1 MNKILPIF
9 LLILMTASLTAC
21 SSQPVEKTNNPQPET
36 SVADSIPLV
45 EQPIEEPASE
55 PQEMVVFFDPV
66 LEAMICAALG
76 KPMGSIT
83 AAEAEAVTALDLGFE
98 WYHFFPDEKP
108 IRDIGGL
115 EYFKNLEHLD
125 LSDHEI
131 TDITPLA
138 GLGKLTSLVL
148 GGNPIVDIEPLVK
161 LMDLKLL
168 ILTDCEAQDYSPL
181 ANLTSLEILM
191 LNNST
196 ITDATPLVNLTN
208 LKLLHL
214 AGCALNYS
222 PLSAIYANLEN
233 KDFVIP
239 SSLSE
244 LGFTMNDE
252 RHQAEYWGEN
262 FDVRLNHEEWGFSGE
277 DWTQNCLRVVF
288 GEESYKVDIGY
299 YPEQNAYVV
308 LAVLD
313 GEMVVNYVYNFAEG
327 SENLFENRDSLEG
340 HIRTIFPNASE
351 DEDLLLAPIRFHTNV
366 LQSTFG
372 MTANQLFQLPFEP
385 PAEKISLT
393 SLGFIESKE
402 VRGWLYVHNGPGEY
416 FDVSIHD
423 PKQEPWEGGGGEVR
437 FYTSL
442 SEEYRIAVTYYIDE
456 RKFTVKADDNNG
468 GGAEYHFLIDAN
480 ELIDIWCSDKDLTVE
495 QYFKKAI
502 NDPAITDTHD
512 IYHYSIKLMVGVV
525 EGTFGMDLEEL
536 YVLQEE

>member
-9 LLILMTASLTAC
+9 LLIFMIVSLASC
-21 SSQPVEKTNNPQPET
+21 SSLPAEQSNNLQLET
-36 SVADSIPLV
+36 TVADSTPLAEQTIV
-45 EQPIEEPASE
+45 EPTSK
-55 PQEMVVFFDPV
+55 PQEMVVFADPT
-66 LEAMICAALG
+66 LEAMVCAALG
-76 KPMGSIT
+76 KPMGGIT
-83 AAEAEAVTALDLGFE
+83 TAEAEAVTALDLGFE
-98 WYHFFPDEKP
+98 WHQFFPDKKP

-115 EYFKNLEHLD
+115 EHFKNLEHLD

-131 TDITPLA
+131 TDLTPLA
-138 GLGKLTSLVL
+138 ELTRLTSLVL
-148 GGNPIVDIEPLVK
+148 SANPIADIAPLAS
-161 LMDLKLL
+161 LTGLKLL
-168 ILTDCEAQDYSPL
+168 ILTDCEAQDYSSL
-181 ANLTSLEILM
+181 ANLTNLEILM

-196 ITDATPLVNLTN
+196 ITDATPLANLTN

-222 PLSAIYANLEN
+222 PLSAIYSNLEN

-262 FDVRLNHEEWGFSGE
+262 IDVRLNHEEWGLSGE

-288 GEESYKVDIGY
+288 GGEAYKVDIGY
-299 YPEQNAYVV
+299 YPEQNVYVV

-340 HIRTIFPNASE
+340 HIRAIFPDASE
-351 DEDLLLAPIRFHTNV
+351 DEDLLLVPIRFHTNA
-366 LQSTFG
+366 LKSTFG
-372 MTANQLFQLPFEP
+372 MTANQLFQLPFQP

-393 SLGFIESKE
+393 SLGFVESKE
-402 VRGWLYVHNGPGEY
+402 VQGWLYVHNGPGEY

-437 FYTSL
+437 FYTPL
-442 SEEYRIAVTYYIDE
+442 SEEYRVVVTYYINE
-456 RKFTVKADDNNG
+456 KKFTVKADDNNG

-502 NDPAITDTHD
+502 NDPAITDAHD

-525 EGTFGMDLEEL
+525 EGTFGMGLEEL